1 MASMDLCSS
10 GHDEVCYT
18 ARRCPVCEE
27 QYKVTKLE
35 LEVEKLREENED
47 LAGRL

>member
-10 GHDEVCYT
+10 GHDEVCYV

-27 QYKVTKLE
+27 QEKVTSLE

-47 LAGRL
+47 LASRL

>member
-10 GHDEVCYT
+10 GHDEVCYN

-27 QYKVTKLE
+27 QDKVVSLE
-35 LEVEKLREENED
+35 KEIELLKEQVED
-47 LAGRL
+47 LESRL